1 MLPAKRNRELTKKQ
15 SIFLDSLFDNG
26 GNVVQAMDSAGYH
39 VGSRSNLMHSVKHEI
54 IERSRNQ
61 LAGSTV
67 KSVNRL
73 AEALDADGTIPNSQV
88 EIRMKAANDIL
99 DRVGIAKKERLDINH
114 NVTNSIFILP
124 EKKTI
129 DLNVE
134 EGDYTE
140 VYVNE

>member
-26 GNVVQAMDSAGYH
+26 GNVIQAMDSAGYH

-67 KSVNRL
+67 KSIHRL
-73 AEALDADGTIPNSQV
+73 AEALDADGTVPNSQV
-88 EIRMKAANDIL
+88 
-99 DRVGIAKKERLDINH
+99 
-114 NVTNSIFILP
+114 
-124 EKKTI
+124 
-129 DLNVE
+129 
-134 EGDYTE
+134 
-140 VYVNE
+140 

>member
-54 IERSRNQ
+54 IERARNQ

-67 KSVNRL
+67 KSINRL

-99 DRVGIAKKERLDINH
+99 DRVGIGKRQEIDIRAEVVHGVVLLPPKGKERAMVLD
-114 NVTNSIFILP
+114 
-124 EKKTI
+124 
-129 DLNVE
+129 
-134 EGDYTE
+134 G
-140 VYVNE
+140 

>member
-26 GNVVQAMDSAGYH
+26 GNVIQAMDSAGYH

-67 KSVNRL
+67 
-73 AEALDADGTIPNSQV
+73 
-88 EIRMKAANDIL
+88 
-99 DRVGIAKKERLDINH
+99 
-114 NVTNSIFILP
+114 
-124 EKKTI
+124 
-129 DLNVE
+129 
-134 EGDYTE
+134 
-140 VYVNE
+140 